1 MPDYHKPVLLKE
13 VLELLA
19 PKEGGIYVD
28 ATLGGGGHASEILER
43 IGPEGLLIGIDRDP
57 EAISH
62 TRERLKAYGDRALL
76 FQGNFGDIGS
86 ILASAGVPR
95 IDGALFDLGV
105 SSHQLDAERG
115 FSFMRDEEL
124 DMRMSRVENTP
135 SAADIVNSYSEFDLA
150 DIIWKYGE
158 ERYSRRI
165 ARAIV
170 ERRAQEPIT
179 RTRELADIIY
189 HAVPAKYRH
198 QDIHP
203 ATRTFQAIRIHVNR
217 ELDAVEVGVPA
228 AIDALKVGGRI
239 CVISFHSLEDRI
251 VKNTFR
257 HLSGRC
263 ECPPKLWVCQCGAKK
278 ELEIITRKP
287 VMATDD
293 EIADNPRSRSA
304 KLRCA
309 TKIADL

>member
-13 VLELLA
+13 VLELLD
-19 PKEGGIYVD
+19 PREGGVYVD

-43 IGPEGLLIGIDRDP
+43 IGPAGWLIGIDRDP
-57 EAISH
+57 EAIAH

-76 FQGNFGDIGS
+76 VCGNFGDLNS
-86 ILASAGVPR
+86 ILASAGVPG

-124 DMRMSRVENTP
+124 DMRMSKAENTM
-135 SAADIVNSYSEFDLA
+135 SAADIVQNYSEIDLA
-150 DIIWKYGE
+150 DVIYKYGE

-179 RTRELADIIY
+179 RTKELADIIY
-189 HAVPAKYRH
+189 HAVPGKYRH

-203 ATRTFQAIRIHVNR
+203 ATRSFQAIRIHVNR

-228 AIDALKVGGRI
+228 AIDALKVGGRV

-251 VKNTFR
+251 VKTTFR
-257 HLSGRC
+257 HFAGRC

-278 ELEIITRKP
+278 VLEIITRKP
-287 VMATDD
+287 VLATDE
-293 EIADNPRSRSA
+293 EIYDNPRSRSA

-309 TKIADL
+309 EKIEDI